1 MQRLWI
7 PAALSLCSLVPAQ
20 RGAMSAAPPM
30 ATPPPLPGIPVMT
43 TTDHPALMAQPLIGD
58 HSSSAPS
65 TSSTPAPAPRKETE
79 AEKAARE
86 FRESKRAGN
95 ELKRAVK
102 SVRDLHWQ
110 TKLSDAYKAAAAED
124 KPVFWVNA
132 LGDLAGFT

>member
-1 MQRLWI
+1 
-7 PAALSLCSLVPAQ
+7 
-20 RGAMSAAPPM
+20 M

-65 TSSTPAPAPRKETE
+65 TSSAPAPAPRKETE

-110 TKLSDAYKAAAAED
+110 TKLADAFKAAAAED